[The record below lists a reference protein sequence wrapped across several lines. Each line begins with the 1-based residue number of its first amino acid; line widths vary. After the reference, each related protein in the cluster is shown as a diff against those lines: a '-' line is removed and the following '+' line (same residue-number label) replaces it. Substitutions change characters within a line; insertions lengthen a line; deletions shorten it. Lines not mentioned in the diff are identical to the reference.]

1 MLKPLLEVPA
11 DDHARTYR
19 QLGYLV
25 VYDAVLNSEYAF
37 LVYTEH
43 DRDSTAWRM
52 KIKSTHTEGATFE
65 PAAVETKAR
74 EAGAKRK
81 PYIRW
86 GFFCEPTLSDP
97 RQIEYRLHQE
107 QGKPAAIELFV
118 RLRTYE
124 HQADTPQSLRFPWPN
139 EQQAAS

>member
-11 DDHARTYR
+11 DDHARTYH

-37 LVYTEH
+37 LVYTET

-74 EAGAKRK
+74 EAGAKGK
-81 PYIRW
+81 PYVRW
-86 GFFCEPTLSDP
+86 GFFCEPTMSDP

-107 QGKPAAIELFV
+107 QGKPTAIELFV

-139 EQQAAS
+139 QPQASS